1 MLESRLQVA
10 VMLLKRS
17 LDEIDFSSDRLEAQ
31 MSNPLSVYLSA
42 VVCSR
47 IKCQV
52 SDVNSE

>member
-42 VVCSR
+42 VVCGR

-52 SDVNSE
+52 SYVNSE